1 MKSGILPV
9 AANLAAI
16 DSLLRL
22 IDREVWIVTAQD
34 GTRRGGLTATW
45 ISQASLDRE
54 RPVLLAG
61 IAPNHFTAELIRASG
76 SFAAH
81 LLLPEQFEI
90 AWSFAAE
97 SGRNRDKL
105 AGLATGVVETGSPVL
120 SDCLA
125 WFDCRVF
132 ASYDCGDRL
141 MLWGDVVAAGQ
152 PGEGNP
158 LREQA
163 FIGRLNDQ
171 QRQRLK
177 ADREGDIALQRPP
190 REAWRANPPR
200 ADEKI

>member
-1 MKSGILPV
+1 M

-22 IDREVWIVTAQD
+22 IDREVWILTAQD

-45 ISQASLDRE
+45 VSQASIDRE
-54 RPVLLAG
+54 RPVILAG

-76 SFAAH
+76 TFAAH
-81 LLLPEQFEI
+81 LLAPEQSGI
-90 AWSFAAE
+90 AWNFAAD

-105 AGLATGVVETGSPVL
+105 AGVATKVAETGAPVL
-120 SDCLA
+120 RDCLA

-152 PGEGNP
+152 AGDGKP
-158 LREQA
+158 LCEQA
-163 FIGRLNDQ
+163 FIGQLNDQ

-177 ADREGDIALQRPP
+177 ADREADIALQRPKQ
-190 REAWRANPPR
+190 EAWRANQ
-200 ADEKI
+200 AAANGSI